1 MTTVKN
7 FSILTLNSEKISD
20 VNKIIVQFSDSSRR
34 SSSHIL
40 FNMEPINLNSIVED
54 LTFFTLS
61 AKNENDLN
69 KKMDDIVQ
77 NLNQI
82 DTDYTIRDENSGEII
97 TTIGSVGALTIKFEN
112 IQNLPKNA
120 FEKIDEL
127 KNLKTEFGYCR
138 GYKPTF
144 RPIKSKTV
152 KDSFIKPEK
161 IYMFSKS
168 HENLLKL
175 KDIISNEVLEI
186 DSEFELEFKVY
197 AKDYLEKL

>member
-1 MTTVKN
+1 
-7 FSILTLNSEKISD
+7 
-20 VNKIIVQFSDSSRR
+20 
-34 SSSHIL
+34 
-40 FNMEPINLNSIVED
+40 
-54 LTFFTLS
+54 
-61 AKNENDLN
+61 
-69 KKMDDIVQ
+69 MDDIVQ